1 MRVMVGNRGT
11 DGVTGGQGFGTLRE
25 GVESLTQAGR
35 LHSKGRHSM
44 LCSALLEADDE
55 DEDSKECLS
64 DAPQRLKK
72 KAVLCRVEE
81 SSAIISHGR

>member
-1 MRVMVGNRGT
+1 
-11 DGVTGGQGFGTLRE
+11 
-25 GVESLTQAGR
+25 
-35 LHSKGRHSM
+35 M

-64 DAPQRLKK
+64 DAPGRLKK